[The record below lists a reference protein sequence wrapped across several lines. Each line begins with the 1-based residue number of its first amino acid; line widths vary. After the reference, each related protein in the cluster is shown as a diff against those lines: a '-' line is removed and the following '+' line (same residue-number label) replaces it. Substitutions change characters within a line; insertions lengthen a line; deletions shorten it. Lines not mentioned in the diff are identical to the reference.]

1 VASSVQRAPS
11 FLPHPAYL
19 QRTLSF
25 LPHPEE
31 PCVAGRLEG
40 CGPRASARRCL
51 GLALRDALRAPQGEG
66 LELACSASSLNAL
79 AIPSESSH
87 CFTAA
92 NFIFD
97 FMPSRN
103 ILSLSRSVKGRA
115 ASVFAAWQRD
125 AVVRHDAGLRTPTGI
140 TILESGWSTHAGN
153 TGGRPKCRSG
163 RQFARTGSVGS
174 SDKPWDM
181 QQAVK
186 SIACGTQVNTASVAG
201 SAWKQVGPGPVCR
214 PRSGVREPVCRLRKG
229 IRALACKCGRRG
241 RGYSPSRS
249 AQPLG
254 ATEGNDEAACPVAE
268 MNTGR

>member
-1 VASSVQRAPS
+1 MEQR
-11 FLPHPAYL
+11 F
-19 QRTLSF
+19 RN
-25 LPHPEE
+25 E
-31 PCVAGRLEG
+31 
-40 CGPRASARRCL
+40 
-51 GLALRDALRAPQGEG
+51 
-66 LELACSASSLNAL
+66 
-79 AIPSESSH
+79 ISH

-97 FMPSRN
+97 FIPSRN

-115 ASVFAAWQRD
+115 ASVFVAWQRD

-153 TGGRPKCRSG
+153 TGGRPKCMSG
-163 RQFARTGSVGS
+163 RQLARTGRVGR
-174 SDKPWDM
+174 SDKPLGM

-201 SAWKQVGPGPVCR
+201 LAWKQVGPGPVCR

-241 RGYSPSRS
+241 RGYSPGRS

-254 ATEGNDEAACPVAE
+254 ATEGKEKTACPVAARTRGDDARLRHGCLTIE
-268 MNTGR
+268 SVDLWIGAVTP

>member
-1 VASSVQRAPS
+1 VVIPRPAWFETTGCAGLLSMRIRICVCAASP
-11 FLPHPAYL
+11 LK
-19 QRTLSF
+19 
-25 LPHPEE
+25 
-31 PCVAGRLEG
+31 
-40 CGPRASARRCL
+40 
-51 GLALRDALRAPQGEG
+51 
-66 LELACSASSLNAL
+66 AL
-79 AIPSESSH
+79 AFHMRYSH

-97 FMPSRN
+97 FRPSRN
-103 ILSLSRSVKGRA
+103 ILSTSRSVKGRV
-115 ASVFAAWQRD
+115 ASVFVAWQRD

-163 RQFARTGSVGS
+163 RQFARTGRVGS
-174 SDKPWDM
+174 SDKPRDR

-186 SIACGTQVNTASVAG
+186 SIACGTQANTASVAG

-214 PRSGVREPVCRLRKG
+214 PRSGVREPVCRLRIG

-249 AQPLG
+249 APPLG
-254 ATEGNDEAACPVAE
+254 GNGRQREGNDEAASPVAD

>member
-1 VASSVQRAPS
+1 MRGQ
-11 FLPHPAYL
+11 L
-19 QRTLSF
+19 
-25 LPHPEE
+25 
-31 PCVAGRLEG
+31 LED
-40 CGPRASARRCL
+40 ARVS
-51 GLALRDALRAPQGEG
+51 LRF
-66 LELACSASSLNAL
+66 
-79 AIPSESSH
+79 
-87 CFTAA
+87 FTAIHIHSDYFLKSLT
-92 NFIFD
+92 FILVGIFC
-97 FMPSRN
+97 P
-103 ILSLSRSVKGRA
+103 LSRSVMGRA
-115 ASVFAAWQRD
+115 ASVFVAWQRD

-174 SDKPWDM
+174 SDKPWGM

-186 SIACGTQVNTASVAG
+186 SIACGTQANTASVVG

-254 ATEGNDEAACPVAE
+254 GKRKAKRRRLALWPT
-268 MNTGR
+268 

>member
-1 VASSVQRAPS
+1 ME
-11 FLPHPAYL
+11 F
-19 QRTLSF
+19 
-25 LPHPEE
+25 
-31 PCVAGRLEG
+31 
-40 CGPRASARRCL
+40 
-51 GLALRDALRAPQGEG
+51 
-66 LELACSASSLNAL
+66 ACSASSLNAL
-79 AIPSESSH
+79 AFYCEFSH

-97 FMPSRN
+97 FIPSRN
-103 ILSLSRSVKGRA
+103 ILCASRSVKGRA
-115 ASVFAAWQRD
+115 ASVFVAWQRD

-174 SDKPWDM
+174 SDKPWGM

-186 SIACGTQVNTASVAG
+186 SIACGTQANTASVVG
-201 SAWKQVGPGPVCR
+201 LAWKQVGPGPVCR
-214 PRSGVREPVCRLRKG
+214 PRSGVREPVCRLRIG

-254 ATEGNDEAACPVAE
+254 AMDGKE
-268 MNTGR
+268 RS